1 MLSSMFGALV
11 LPLLLL
17 GVVGCVSLSSRILA
31 RSLSVPGGLWVVF
44 PVVTTMA
51 SLSWWSGYGFFVNV
65 PLATFCGSLL
75 ICSVAGKRFV
85 LWVFL
90 FAVLVTLPPCIAYY
104 RDATPDQIVSY
115 GRYPFTPALYLA
127 VLPAG
132 IGGGVAWLISW
143 RQAKAKGAFSGR

>member
-17 GVVGCVSLSSRILA
+17 GVFGCVSLSSRILA
-31 RSLSVPGGLWVVF
+31 GSLRVPGGLWVAF
-44 PVVTTMA
+44 PVVTTMTC
-51 SLSWWSGYGFFVNV
+51 LSWWSGYGFFVNV
-65 PLATFCGSLL
+65 PVATFCGSLL

-85 LWVFL
+85 LWAFL
-90 FAVLVTLPPCIAYY
+90 FAVLVTLPPCIVYY
-104 RDATPDQIVSY
+104 RDTTPDQVVIY

-143 RQAKAKGAFSGR
+143 RQAKAKAISKRL